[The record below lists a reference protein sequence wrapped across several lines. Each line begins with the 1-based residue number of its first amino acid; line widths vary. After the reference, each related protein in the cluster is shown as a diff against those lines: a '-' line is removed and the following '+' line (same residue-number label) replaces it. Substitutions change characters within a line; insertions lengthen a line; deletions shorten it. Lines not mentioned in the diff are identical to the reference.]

1 MTGIKRFQ
9 VRKEKIRKR
18 LLKYT
23 RRAFHILPQI
33 DKPRI
38 LDIGCGSGIPTLE
51 LARLG
56 QGEVIGIDIDQTAL
70 DKFASNIAESG
81 LSDRVRALNCSLI
94 DMNFTEESFD
104 IIWSE
109 GSIYVIG
116 FERGLKEWKRF
127 LKPGGFMVIHD
138 EQGDVNEKL
147 VQISTCGYDLLGSF
161 LLSKE
166 TWWKEYFAPL
176 EKSIT
181 EAQTEYSNNLKVLE
195 EIHQAQGELDTFKKN
210 PERNS
215 SVYFVMKRKQ
225 RK

>member
-1 MTGIKRFQ
+1 MTGVKRFQ
-9 VRKEKIRKR
+9 AQKEHIRKR

-23 RRAFHILPQI
+23 RKAYHMLPQI

-56 QGEVIGIDIDQTAL
+56 QGEVIGIDIDQHAL
-70 DKFASNIAESG
+70 DEFATKIVKSG
-81 LSDRVRALNCSLI
+81 LSARVKALNRSLI
-94 DMNFTEESFD
+94 NIDFPDGSFD

-109 GSIYVIG
+109 GSIYAIG
-116 FERGLKEWKRF
+116 FKEGLRKWKRF
-127 LKPGGFMVIHD
+127 LKQDGFMVIHD
-138 EQGDVNEKL
+138 EQGNVNEKL
-147 VQISTCGYDLLGSF
+147 EQIAKCGYELLGYF
-161 LLSKE
+161 ILSKE

-181 EAQTEYSNNLKVLE
+181 EAQTEYSNNLKVIE
-195 EIHQAQGELDTFKKN
+195 EIHQAQEELDTFKKN

-215 SVYFVMKRKQ
+215 SVYFVLKRKQ